1 MDRISKA
8 PKGASGPLR
17 ALSENERP
25 EGRSTPPKRASGA
38 RTKPE
43 GHPVPV
49 NPNGPSPGGRPP
61 GPEAKALGSGTCE
74 ACAGANLA
82 IWWVARASGPE
93 AGRSEILCAAC
104 MRLRLAPAERAGLI
118 ARARWFLAR
127 LRGRPRSILVA
138 GGEVIGPL
146 DVGDTS
152 KD

>member
-8 PKGASGPLR
+8 PKRAGGPVR
-17 ALSENERP
+17 ALHADERS
-25 EGRSTPPKRASGA
+25 EGRPTPSKRASGA

-43 GHPVPV
+43 GHP
-49 NPNGPSPGGRPP
+49 SPGAAP
-61 GPEAKALGSGTCE
+61 GPEAKALGSGACE
-74 ACAGANLA
+74 ACAELDRP
-82 IWWVARASGPE
+82 IWWVARERG
-93 AGRSEILCAAC
+93 SEILCAAC

-118 ARARWFLAR
+118 ARARWFLTR

-138 GGEVIGPL
+138 GGEVVGPL